1 MAEMIVG
8 LSKSNTQMKTTLRYL
23 DQIQRS
29 TDRLNRVRYQGLIK
43 VNNELR
49 MTGRR
54 LESIYSTAVRLSRL
68 RITPTIGLN
77 DQATPVLHG
86 LIGKMKQIRSKML
99 NATASVQLK
108 VSHQISGVSV
118 NVNSQPLIDALNTN
132 TQSINML
139 STKLDSINIGRHQR
153 PKRNLKLFCRR

>member
-8 LSKSNTQMKTTLRYL
+8 LSKSNAEMRTTLRYL

-29 TDRLNRVRYQGLIK
+29 TERLGRVRYQSLIK

-49 MTGRR
+49 TTGRR
-54 LESIYSTAVRLSRL
+54 LEHIYSMAVRISRL
-68 RITPTIGLN
+68 RITPTVDLV
-77 DQATPVLHG
+77 DRATPALNG
-86 LIGKMKQIRSKML
+86 LLRKMKQIRSKML

-118 NVNSQPLIDALNTN
+118 NVNSQPLIDALNIN

-139 STKLDSINIGRHQR
+139 STKLDSINIGAA
-153 PKRNLKLFCRR
+153 PAAKRNLKLFCRR